1 MKRIRSFLMYLTRSP
16 IGLVGTILA
25 GTSGLLIVTLTLWEY
40 VGEEQHPYLGIIT
53 YMVLPVFLILGLILI
68 VVGIRRQRR
77 RFAARLESGEIKI
90 AEFPVIDLND
100 DRTRAWMIS
109 AGAFGATAA
118 VILTMATAKGVE
130 FVDSTAFCGETCHV
144 MEPEFTAYQRS
155 PHAKV
160 HCVECH
166 VGSGARFFLKAK
178 VSGVRQVYRLWT
190 NTYDRPIP
198 TPVQDLRPAS
208 ATCEHCHWPTKF
220 IGDRTA
226 VNDKFRSDSANT
238 HLQTILQVH
247 VGGATMGESA
257 GIHWHVDPANQVTYR
272 SDPSRED
279 IREVVLT
286 RPDGTEKRWFNSA
299 DPDPRWNANET
310 PSSVESADGGGPI
323 PTDIWRTMDCADC
336 HNRPTHVYWTP
347 EQAMDQALLRGVVSQ
362 DLPFV
367 RREGLRLLQEEY
379 GSRDEALGEI
389 AAGIEAFYRE
399 NYPDVA
405 DAQAEAVTEA
415 GDVIGVLW
423 ATNVF
428 PAMNVTWGTYPDHLG
443 HPGFKGGCLRC
454 HTSTM
459 KTEDGESVSTD
470 CGNCH
475 QVLAMDRPAAQ
486 IRLTTE
492 ETAETD

>member
-1 MKRIRSFLMYLTRSP
+1 MYLTRSP

-25 GTSGLLIVTLTLWEY
+25 GTSGFLIVTLILWESI
-40 VGEEQHPYLGIIT
+40 GSEQHPYLGIIT

-68 VVGIRRQRR
+68 VVGTRRQRR
-77 RFAARLESGEIKI
+77 RLAAQLESGEIKV

-130 FVDSTAFCGETCHV
+130 YVDSTEFCGAMCHV
-144 MEPEFTAYQRS
+144 MEPEFAAYQRS
-155 PHAKV
+155 PHARV

-178 VSGVRQVYRLWT
+178 VSGVRQVVRLWT

-198 TPVQDLRPAS
+198 TPVRDLRPAT
-208 ATCEHCHWPTKF
+208 ATCQHCHWPTKF
-220 IGDRTA
+220 IGDRPY
-226 VNDKFRSDSANT
+226 VIDKFRGDSANT
-238 HLQTILQVH
+238 HLQTVLLVH
-247 VGGATMGESA
+247 VGGQTMGESA

-286 RPDGTEKRWFNSA
+286 HPDGTEKRWFNSA
-299 DPDPRWNANET
+299 DPAPRWNANAA
-310 PSSVESADGGGPI
+310 SSEDERADGRDSI
-323 PTDIWRTMDCADC
+323 PMDVWRTMDCVDC

-347 EQAMDQALLRGVVSQ
+347 ERAMDQALLRGVVSQ

-367 RREGLRLLQEEY
+367 RREGLKLLKEDY
-379 GSRDEALGEI
+379 DSRDAALSGI
-389 AAGIEAFYRE
+389 VAGIESFYRE
-399 NYPDVA
+399 NYPAV
-405 DAQAEAVTEA
+405 AEAQSEAVAEA
-415 GDVIGVLW
+415 GEVIGLLW

-428 PAMNVTWGTYPDHLG
+428 PDMRITWGTYPDHLG
-443 HPGFKGGCLRC
+443 HPGFEGGCLRC

-459 KTEDGESVSTD
+459 KTEDGEAVSTD

-486 IRLTTE
+486 LRLTTE
-492 ETAETD
+492 ETD

>member
-1 MKRIRSFLMYLTRSP
+1 MKRFRSFLMFLTRSP
-16 IGLVGTILA
+16 IGLVGTILSGTA
-25 GTSGLLIVTLTLWEY
+25 GFLIVTLILWESI
-40 VGEEQHPYLGIIT
+40 GEQQHPYLGIIT
-53 YMVLPVFLILGLILI
+53 YMVLPVFLILGLILV

-77 RFAARLESGEIKI
+77 RMAARLESGEIKL

-100 DRTRAWMIS
+100 DRTRAWLIS

-130 FVDSTAFCGETCHV
+130 YVDSTAFCGETCHV
-144 MEPEFTAYQRS
+144 MGPEFTAYQRS
-155 PHAKV
+155 PHARV

-190 NTYDRPIP
+190 NSYDRPIP
-198 TPVQDLRPAS
+198 TPVRDLRPAT
-208 ATCEHCHWPTKF
+208 ATCQHCHWPAKF
-220 IGDRTA
+220 IGDRPK
-226 VNDKFRSDSANT
+226 VIDKFRGDSANT
-238 HLQTILQVH
+238 HLQTILLVH
-247 VGGATMGESA
+247 VGGETMGESN

-279 IREVVLT
+279 IREVVMT
-286 RPDGTEKRWFNSA
+286 RPDGTEKRWVNSA
-299 DPDPRWNANET
+299 DASPRWSANE
-310 PSSVESADGGGPI
+310 PASEEGSAEGEETI
-323 PTDIWRTMDCADC
+323 PTDVWRAMDCVDC

-347 EQAMDQALLRGVVSQ
+347 EQSMDQALLRGAVSQ

-367 RREGLRLLQEEY
+367 RREGLRLLNDEY
-379 GSRDEALGEI
+379 GSRAGALTGI
-389 AAGIEAFYRE
+389 AAGIRQFYRD
-399 NYPDVA
+399 NYPSVAESQADDVA
-405 DAQAEAVTEA
+405 VA
-415 GDVIGVLW
+415 GELIGQLW

-428 PAMNVTWGTYPDHLG
+428 PDMNVTWGTYPSQLG
-443 HPGFKGGCLRC
+443 HPGLKGGCMRC

-459 KTEDGESVSTD
+459 KTEAGESVSTD
-470 CGNCH
+470 CGTCH

-492 ETAETD
+492 EAD

>member
-1 MKRIRSFLMYLTRSP
+1 MKKFRGFMMYLTRSP

-25 GTSGLLIVTLTLWEY
+25 GTSGFLIVTLTLWEY
-40 VGEEQHPYLGIIT
+40 VGEDQHPYLGIIT
-53 YMVLPVFLILGLILI
+53 YMVLPVFLILGLLLI
-68 VVGIRRQRR
+68 VAGIRRQRR
-77 RFAARLESGEIKI
+77 RLAARLESGEVRV
-90 AEFPVIDLND
+90 AEFPVVDLND
-100 DRTRAWMIS
+100 DRTRAWLIS
-109 AGAFGATAA
+109 AGAFGGTAA

-130 FVDSTAFCGETCHV
+130 YVDSTAFCGETCHV

-155 PHAKV
+155 PHARV

-190 NTYDRPIP
+190 DTYDRPIP

-220 IGDRTA
+220 IGDRTQ
-226 VNDKFRSDSANT
+226 VNNKFRSDSANT
-238 HLQTILQVH
+238 HIQTILQVH
-247 VGGATMGESA
+247 VGGETMGESA

-299 DPDPRWNANET
+299 DPKPRWNANPRHSGEE
-310 PSSVESADGGGPI
+310 PAEGDEPI

-347 EQAMDQALLRGVVSQ
+347 EQAMDQALLRSAVSQ
-362 DLPFV
+362 GLPFV
-367 RREGLRLLQEEY
+367 RREGLRLLKEDW
-379 GSRDEALGEI
+379 GSRDEAVAGI
-389 AAGIEAFYRE
+389 AAGIQAFYRD
-399 NYPDVA
+399 NYPVVADSQADDVA
-405 DAQAEAVTEA
+405 AA
-415 GDVIGVLW
+415 GEVIGLLW

-428 PAMNVTWGTYPDHLG
+428 PEMNVTWGTYPDHLG

-459 KTEDGESVSTD
+459 KTEDGEAVSTD

-486 IRLTTE
+486 VRLTAE
-492 ETAETD
+492 ETD